1 MLAITQQPASSD
13 CDHYPGSW
21 IRCCTVTLTV
31 THCQYCH
38 TGVTNQHGSC
48 ELSNSLLVT
57 MSNVHAPPNTR
68 YMHSAKPSSAPP
80 RDHIKRVF
88 HGATESVPSALRE
101 EDKLSKCGLSGID
114 FFNFHWVL
122 LRQTFARTNAIILSS
137 KSQLILLPIHTK
149 WLHQYLLSRVDV

>member
-1 MLAITQQPASSD
+1 MCPARLQPPAAGGLWQSSGPVLAQTQNISHNIVLSLVQPAAGIIRLWSL
-13 CDHYPGSW
+13 SW
-21 IRCCTVTLTV
+21 IRCCTVTLS
-31 THCQYCH
+31 HYCH
-38 TGVTNQHGSC
+38 TLPILSHRCHNQHGSC

-57 MSNVHAPPNTR
+57 MSMPPPNTH

-80 RDHIKRVF
+80 RAHIKTVF

-122 LRQTFARTNAIILSS
+122 LR
-137 KSQLILLPIHTK
+137 
-149 WLHQYLLSRVDV
+149 